1 MDEGGT
7 TMDLL
12 VRTMTLESE
21 GVLSVILEDPGG
33 GPLPGWEQGA
43 HLELELGGL
52 PRHYSLCGTPED
64 SLRYRI
70 AVLRDPDSRGG
81 SAHVHERLRP
91 GDLVTVRGPRNRFPL
106 VTAERYL
113 FVAGGIGITPL
124 LPMIAAVEAAGVPWR
139 LAYGGRRRASMA
151 FQAELAAYG
160 DAVTLL
166 PEDELGRMDLKALL
180 GTPDAA
186 TAVYCCGPEGLLAAV
201 EEACAAWP
209 EGSLH
214 VERFAAAPRA
224 ETDAGAERE
233 FEVECR
239 QSGVV
244 VTVPRDE
251 PIIDALEAA
260 GVWVASACREGI
272 CGSCETKVV
281 EGEPD
286 HRDSLLTAQERA
298 SGTTMMPCVSR
309 AFSGRLV
316 LDL

>member
-1 MDEGGT
+1 MDESGT
-7 TMDLL
+7 VMHLL

-33 GPLPGWEQGA
+33 GPLPDWEEGA

-52 PRHYSLCGTPED
+52 PRHYSLCGTPGD
-64 SLRYRI
+64 SRRYRI
-70 AVLRDPDSRGG
+70 AVLRDPGSRGG
-81 SAHVHERLRP
+81 SAHVHEMLRP
-91 GDLVTVRGPRNRFPL
+91 GHLVTARGPRNRFPL
-106 VTAERYL
+106 VAAERYL

-166 PEDELGRMDLKALL
+166 PEDELGRMDLDALL

-201 EEACAAWP
+201 EGACAAWP

-224 ETDAGAERE
+224 EVDAGEERE

-239 QSGVV
+239 QSDVR
-244 VTVPRDE
+244 VTVPRDQ
-251 PIIDALEAA
+251 PVIDALEAA

-272 CGSCETKVV
+272 CGSCETKVI

-286 HRDSLLTAQERA
+286 HRDSLLTDQERVTGA
-298 SGTTMMPCVSR
+298 TMMPCVSR
-309 AFSGRLV
+309 SFSDRLV